1 VSSEARRI
9 AALVVAGLA
18 VVGATAEILAAA
30 VAIDRSPRTDAVE
43 IDAPLIHISPTTPG
57 RVVNVGVAENA
68 AVKRGD
74 VLFEVDPAPYRLRVD
89 LAKAEVEAAQ
99 SEVDQGGRNIAG
111 ERANA
116 TVADEQI
123 RRARDNLALAEQSLA
138 RLTPLLPKGY
148 VTAQQVDQ
156 ATTARDDALVSLRQA
171 EVQSSGAN
179 QVVGTLETRRA
190 QLAAAEA
197 QLALAERD
205 LADTVVR
212 APYDG
217 LVTNFHLVE
226 GEYVVTGQPLGSL
239 IDTSRWRAVADFR
252 ETDLARIRP
261 GDKAFVYV
269 MSDRNRLIHGE
280 VEGVGWGVRSDET
293 ASVLGLPFVAR
304 SLNWVRVAQRYPVT
318 VRLDDPP
325 QDSMRI
331 GESAVVILRRG
342 DDERD
347 GASR

>member
-1 VSSEARRI
+1 MTSEARRI
-9 AALVVAGLA
+9 VALVVAVLA
-18 VVGATAEILAAA
+18 VLGAAAEILATAM
-30 VAIDRSPRTDAVE
+30 AIDRSPRTDAVE
-43 IDAPLIHISPTTPG
+43 IDAPFIHISPTTPG
-57 RVVNVGVAENA
+57 RVVTVKVADNA
-68 AVKRGD
+68 AVRQGD
-74 VLFEVDPAPYRLRVD
+74 VLFEIDPAPYRLRVD
-89 LAKAEVEAAQ
+89 LAKAEVAAAQ

-138 RLTPLLPKGY
+138 RLAPLLPKGY
-148 VTAQQVDQ
+148 VAAQQVDQ

-171 EVQSSGAN
+171 EAQSSGAN

-205 LADTVVR
+205 LADTTVR

-217 LVTNFHLVE
+217 LVTNFRLVE
-226 GEYVVTGQPLGSL
+226 GEYVITGQPLGSL

-269 MSDRNRLIHGE
+269 MSDRDRLIHGE
-280 VEGVGWGVRSDET
+280 VEGIGWGVRSDET

-325 QDSMRI
+325 QASMRI
-331 GESAVVILRRG
+331 GESAVVILRRS
-342 DDERD
+342 DDQRD
-347 GASR
+347 GARR